1 MMAQQEE
8 ESVETAAR
16 RIARYELIILRI
28 QFAILQVR
36 REAQSEGLSID
47 AINHSASQQVAAQ
60 CEIWRDLQ
68 TQIEDGAV
76 RSSRTPKEKGLQ
88 QQIARALKAYEEAS

>member
-1 MMAQQEE
+1 MMAQQEA
-8 ESVETAAR
+8 ESEETAAR

-36 REAQSEGLSID
+36 REAQLEGLSID

-68 TQIEDGAV
+68 TLIERGAV
-76 RSSRTPKEKGLQ
+76 RSSAIPKAQGLQ
-88 QQIARALKAYEEAS
+88 QMIDRALKAYEEAS